1 MMERGIDRY
10 MAMSTLGR
18 PLVTSS
24 AKEGGRKVCCGDTFK
39 EDQNEEEQP
48 YGLKFVSKAT
58 GYPLL

>member
-1 MMERGIDRY
+1 
-10 MAMSTLGR
+10 MSTLGR
-18 PLVTSS
+18 PLVTSR
-24 AKEGGRKVCCGDTFK
+24 AKEGRKVCFGDTFK